1 MSECNDGP
9 FSGSGVSEGKSR
21 PGLDE
26 QVCEALATH
35 SQVDASQIGVAV
47 DAATGDLIL
56 FGSVPTKEQRQL
68 AQDCATAIRGVR
80 VVYNRLAVGR
90 HVNDASVLDGSRK
103 NDESDDPL
111 APEPADPAG

>member
-1 MSECNDGP
+1 MGERDEGP
-9 FSGSGVSEGKSR
+9 FSGSGKGYRR

-26 QVCEALATH
+26 QVCEALAAH

-56 FGSVPTKEQRQL
+56 FGTVPTREQRQL

-90 HVNDASVLDGSRK
+90 HTDASAGDGSRDK
-103 NDESDDPL
+103 DESDESDDPVF
-111 APEPADPAG
+111 PEPTGPAE

>member
-90 HVNDASVLDGSRK
+90 HVDASGPPGSSD
-103 NDESDDPL
+103 NTNSDDPES
-111 APEPADPAG
+111 AQPPDPPE